1 MAFLQPDRGTQ
12 SQRTQRKDVVR
23 SGQLFAA
30 GADGNGRD
38 RSLFIWR
45 DRCQRKL
52 SLSGWRCCWPPT
64 VVDAYRSAALRA
76 QGALWREIASK
87 LGVGAT
93 TARRAFSRLA
103 KSLPKPRSE
112 S

>member
-38 RSLFIWR
+38 RSLGLVCSATQDHARIKGFDAVEKLLENRLSLIGHT
-45 DRCQRKL
+45 RKL
-52 SLSGWRCCWPPT
+52 LILGLS
-64 VVDAYRSAALRA
+64 
-76 QGALWREIASK
+76 EE
-87 LGVGAT
+87 
-93 TARRAFSRLA
+93 ARGR
-103 KSLPKPRSE
+103 
-112 S
+112 